1 LPVRIQVRR
10 RGLAGAERE
19 TPKLRVTR
27 GPDLVQE
34 MTLAAGERADSWE
47 AVLTLTDPG
56 LYRVTLVSQASG
68 AQGQELGALLQI
80 QTPRGEMDEINPDL
94 EFLSKLTAA
103 SGGSVVLTAS
113 ALSDAMDQRE
123 RARSRQADEG
133 SNVVWEPL
141 WDRGWFLV
149 IILAGLA
156 IEWTIRRR
164 NGLE

>member
-1 LPVRIQVRR
+1 
-10 RGLAGAERE
+10 
-19 TPKLRVTR
+19 
-27 GPDLVQE
+27 
-34 MTLAAGERADSWE
+34 
-47 AVLTLTDPG
+47 
-56 LYRVTLVSQASG
+56 
-68 AQGQELGALLQI
+68 
-80 QTPRGEMDEINPDL
+80 
-94 EFLSKLTAA
+94 
-103 SGGSVVLTAS
+103 
-113 ALSDAMDQRE
+113 MDQRE